1 MRVRFAPFGFGAA
14 LAVFASLAQASDAPG
29 YYAPRAGLDPDHALL
44 MDAWSGKP
52 EIVDRLRARLEA
64 APAPSIA
71 ADGWS
76 FLCNFEEHAGRYAQ
90 SASACNKAIAA
101 DPHGGDVN
109 TLDVVER
116 LAGLPP
122 PHSYGTA
129 RVPVTAGV
137 HIAVR
142 AGAYVGTAIA
152 DTGAEISVMMQSVA
166 RQAHVRILGDSGNVG
181 DTTGAVTG
189 RIGLLPEVMIG
200 NGVVKDLPVL
210 VLPDAQLI
218 ITDGKEVV
226 KLPFVLSLYAMA
238 GFGRVAWLD
247 HDKWLVLG
255 RDAPAGFAGAVP
267 MIWHPRG
274 IAVPLDGPGG
284 RRTAHFDSGAN
295 VSYLFDQ
302 ALPLVSDA
310 ERAQIVAST
319 RKIGGVSGVVEEN
332 IRKLPAASFMLAGQ
346 GLVLRNV
353 DVAAAP
359 ETGEAARLGEDV
371 LADYQAVVFDFEKMQ
386 FSISP

>member
-1 MRVRFAPFGFGAA
+1 MRARLVPFSFVAA
-14 LAVFASLAQASDAPG
+14 LAILALPAQAADAPG
-29 YYAPRAGLDPDHALL
+29 YYASRAGLDADHALL

-52 EIVDRLRARLEA
+52 ETIDRLRARLAET
-64 APAPSIA
+64 PAPSIA

-90 SASACNKAIAA
+90 SASACAKAVAV
-101 DPHGGDVN
+101 DPHGGDAN
-109 TLDVVER
+109 TLALVER

-122 PHSYGTA
+122 PRSYGTA

-137 HIAVR
+137 HIPVR
-142 AGAYVGTAIA
+142 AGAYAGTAMA

-166 RQAHVRILGDSGNVG
+166 RDAHVRILGASREVG
-181 DTTGAVTG
+181 STTGAVTG
-189 RIGLLPEVMIG
+189 QIGLLPEVMIG
-200 NGVVKDLPVL
+200 DGVVKNLPVL

-218 ITDGKEVV
+218 LTDGKEVV

-247 HDKWLVLG
+247 HDKFLVLG
-255 RDAPAGFAGAVP
+255 RYAPEGFAGAVP

-295 VSYLFDQ
+295 VSYLFDR
-302 ALPLVSDA
+302 ALPLISDA
-310 ERAQIVAST
+310 ERAQIVEST
-319 RKIGGVSGVVEEN
+319 RKIGGVSGVVEEK
-332 IRKLPAASFMLAGQ
+332 IRKLPAASFTLAGQ
-346 GLVLRNV
+346 SLVLRNV

-371 LADYQAVVFDFEKMQ
+371 LADYGAVVFDFEKMQ